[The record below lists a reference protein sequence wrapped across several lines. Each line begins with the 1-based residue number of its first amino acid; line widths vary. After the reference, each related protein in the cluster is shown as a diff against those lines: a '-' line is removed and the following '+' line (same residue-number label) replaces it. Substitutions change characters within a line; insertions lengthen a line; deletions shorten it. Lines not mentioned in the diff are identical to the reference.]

1 MVAECCHVVAH
12 RVVDLYH
19 VLALEHVRYRGAL
32 DCVASV
38 HEQNMI
44 LAKCAAYTV
53 DDGGLTSRPRYAV
66 LVSIDRWHQ
75 VAMEIVGLQNNHRR
89 EPHLH
94 DHVCQFTP
102 RELMLRGSGLLG
114 RDESLRFSKRNV
126 WQCPV
131 RDDEVHVGFPAGLAT
146 RTAGRY
152 LLKVGQVKNRYLVV
166 FLAQRDCVVPPR
178 DRRTHVD
185 IGLALVVPRA
195 KGISS
200 AVQQPLRVLHRKC
213 LEIAAS
219 RIAVDNHAR
228 GYGKS
233 YSVHL
238 HATKRL
244 AGTHVDGRSII
255 LLRICCQG
263 FPFPRAVSIAEQ
275 VRNLVERLCT
285 QIILGS
291 IISVSACS
299 HEGNDCLFSR
309 GWSIGRERPGRCA
322 IHQFASL
329 NRPDRSSVPAVAGY
343 VDERTRMIATVHRGV
358 GAGNNRSEIPSRRRG
373 NRDKSPCGEFAKRAL
388 SVERINSCTIL

>member
-1 MVAECCHVVAH
+1 
-12 RVVDLYH
+12 
-19 VLALEHVRYRGAL
+19 
-32 DCVASV
+32 
-38 HEQNMI
+38 
-44 LAKCAAYTV
+44 
-53 DDGGLTSRPRYAV
+53 
-66 LVSIDRWHQ
+66 
-75 VAMEIVGLQNNHRR
+75 
-89 EPHLH
+89 
-94 DHVCQFTP
+94 
-102 RELMLRGSGLLG
+102 MLRSSGLLG

-244 AGTHVDGRSII
+244 AGTHVDGRSVI

-263 FPFPRAVSIAEQ
+263 FPFPRAVGIAEQ
-275 VRNLVERLCT
+275 VRNLVKRLCT

-299 HEGNDCLFSR
+299 HEGSNCLFSR
-309 GWSIGRERPGRCA
+309 GWSIGRERPGRRA
-322 IHQFASL
+322 VHQFASL
-329 NRPDRSSVPAVAGY
+329 NRPDRSSIPAVAGY

-358 GAGNNRSEIPSRRRG
+358 GAGIIAARSPRVAVESGTNAPVG
-373 NRDKSPCGEFAKRAL
+373 NSLSALCLL
-388 SVERINSCTIL
+388 SVSIAARYCELRYSGTRCQLLSTVASIFPVSLTYWIIRLRISSLDW